1 MMRKRKGIIFM
12 TLLSAVLFCALLIT
26 ISRSPLADIGPNA
39 NQFGSSGMWISI
51 GMVLVFYLLPLI
63 IYWLG
68 IDIMRF
74 VLALF
79 CGGGLLINSSI
90 IVAVLVIAKFKD
102 ISAIYI
108 ASITGLCLAAIIV
121 NILWFFIAF
130 RSPSAKDNPNQT
142 VLP

>member
-1 MMRKRKGIIFM
+1 MRKRKGIIFM
-12 TLLSAVLFCALLIT
+12 TMLSAFLFCVLLIT
-26 ISRSPLADIGPNA
+26 ISLSPLADLGPNA

-51 GMVLVFYLLPLI
+51 GMILVFYLVPLI
-63 IYWLG
+63 IYWIG

-79 CGGGLLINSSI
+79 CCGGLLINSSI
-90 IVAVLVIAKFKD
+90 ILAALVIAKFKD

-130 RSPSAKDNPNQT
+130 RSPSAKNNPNQT

>member
-1 MMRKRKGIIFM
+1 MRKRKGIIFM

-26 ISRSPLADIGPNA
+26 ISLSPLADIGPNA

>member
-1 MMRKRKGIIFM
+1 MRKRKGIIFM
-12 TLLSAVLFCALLIT
+12 TLLSAVLFCALLFT
-26 ISRSPLADIGPNA
+26 ISLSPLADIGPNA

-108 ASITGLCLAAIIV
+108 ASIIGLCLAAIIV
-121 NILWFFIAF
+121 NILWFFIAI

>member
-1 MMRKRKGIIFM
+1 MRKRKGIIFM
-12 TLLSAVLFCALLIT
+12 TMLSAVLFCVLLIT
-26 ISRSPLADIGPNA
+26 ISLSPLADLGPNA

-51 GMVLVFYLLPLI
+51 GMILVFYLLPLI
-63 IYWLG
+63 IYWIG

-79 CGGGLLINSSI
+79 CCGGLLINSTI

-108 ASITGLCLAAIIV
+108 ASIIGLCLTAIIV

-130 RSPSAKDNPNQT
+130 RSPSAKNNPNQT

>member
-1 MMRKRKGIIFM
+1 M
-12 TLLSAVLFCALLIT
+12 TMLSAVLFCVLLIT
-26 ISRSPLADIGPNA
+26 ISLSPLADIGPNA

-63 IYWLG
+63 IYWIG

-130 RSPSAKDNPNQT
+130 RSPSAKNNPNQT

>member
-1 MMRKRKGIIFM
+1 M
-12 TLLSAVLFCALLIT
+12 TLLSAVLFCVLLIT
-26 ISRSPLADIGPNA
+26 ISLSPLADLGPNA

-63 IYWLG
+63 IYWIG

-79 CGGGLLINSSI
+79 CCGGLLINSSI

-130 RSPSAKDNPNQT
+130 RSPSAKNNPNQT

>member
-1 MMRKRKGIIFM
+1 MRKRKGIIFM
-12 TLLSAVLFCALLIT
+12 TMLSAVLFCVLLIT
-26 ISRSPLADIGPNA
+26 ISLSPLADIGANA

-63 IYWLG
+63 IYWIG

-108 ASITGLCLAAIIV
+108 ASITGLCIVAIIV

-130 RSPSAKDNPNQT
+130 RSPSTKDNPNQT

>member
-1 MMRKRKGIIFM
+1 MRKRKGIIFM

-26 ISRSPLADIGPNA
+26 ISLSPLADIGPNA

-108 ASITGLCLAAIIV
+108 ASIIGLCLAAIIV

>member
-1 MMRKRKGIIFM
+1 MRKRKGIIFM

>member
-1 MMRKRKGIIFM
+1 MRKRKGIIFM

-26 ISRSPLADIGPNA
+26 ISLSPLADIGPNA

-79 CGGGLLINSSI
+79 CVGGLLINSSI

-102 ISAIYI
+102 ISSIYI

>member
-1 MMRKRKGIIFM
+1 M
-12 TLLSAVLFCALLIT
+12 TMLSAVLFCVLLIT
-26 ISRSPLADIGPNA
+26 ISLSPLADLGPNA

-63 IYWLG
+63 IYWIG

-79 CGGGLLINSSI
+79 CCGGLLINSSI

-121 NILWFFIAF
+121 NVLWFFIAF
-130 RSPSAKDNPNQT
+130 RSPSAKNNPNQT

>member
-1 MMRKRKGIIFM
+1 MRKRKGIIFM

-26 ISRSPLADIGPNA
+26 ISLSPLANIGPNA

-68 IDIMRF
+68 IDIMKF

>member
-1 MMRKRKGIIFM
+1 MRKRKGIIFM
-12 TLLSAVLFCALLIT
+12 TMLSAVLFCVLLIT
-26 ISRSPLADIGPNA
+26 ISLSPLADLGPNA

-51 GMVLVFYLLPLI
+51 GMILVFYLLPLI
-63 IYWLG
+63 IYWIG

-79 CGGGLLINSSI
+79 CCGGLLINSTI

-130 RSPSAKDNPNQT
+130 RSPSAKNNPNQT

>member
-1 MMRKRKGIIFM
+1 MRKRKGIIFM
-12 TLLSAVLFCALLIT
+12 TMLSAVLFCVLLIT
-26 ISRSPLADIGPNA
+26 ISLSPLADIGPNA

-63 IYWLG
+63 IYWIG

-130 RSPSAKDNPNQT
+130 RSPSAKNNPNQT

>member
-1 MMRKRKGIIFM
+1 MRKRKGIIFM

-26 ISRSPLADIGPNA
+26 ISLSPLADIGPNA
-39 NQFGSSGMWISI
+39 NQFGSLGMWISI

-63 IYWLG
+63 IYWMGLDV
-68 IDIMRF
+68 IRF

-79 CGGGLLINSSI
+79 CCGGLLINSSI

-102 ISAIYI
+102 IGDIYI

-130 RSPSAKDNPNQT
+130 RSPSAKNNPNQT